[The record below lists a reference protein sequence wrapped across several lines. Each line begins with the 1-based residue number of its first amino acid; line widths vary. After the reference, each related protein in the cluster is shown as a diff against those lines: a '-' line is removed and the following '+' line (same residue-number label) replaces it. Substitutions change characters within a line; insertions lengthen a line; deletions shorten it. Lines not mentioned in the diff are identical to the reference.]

1 MMQKWRFMTIGAILA
16 SIGGAVFYRPF
27 ATPALQSIGD
37 IYILAGLWM
46 CLIALFY
53 GRAYGIGRWGII
65 ATGHE
70 RHIHTIPIGIGVLML
85 YILAERNITWWRD
98 IPDWLK
104 AISIDGQ
111 MLLFCAGVILLLIG
125 LTGVRVTDFRIGA
138 LLRQREAYLLITVTV
153 IAFII
158 RSWDNINT
166 IRAFIDEGPFILAIR
181 TMREHP
187 YDTGLLQPIHFINSF
202 SYIYS
207 SIQRLLSDIFGSGLG
222 VFRLTSALFG
232 ALTVPAVYWL
242 TRELF
247 DKPTAWI
254 ATLFIM
260 TFPPHI
266 HFSRIGMNNIADPLF
281 GVLALASL
289 VHALKMQV
297 SKPSMT
303 TGDENQPSTPSLPHQ
318 SGITAPSVSLL
329 VLFNK
334 HIVAMPYYAFSG
346 MMLGMLPYFYEGGEL
361 LYPAL
366 IGIWLILLWIF
377 TPHKPSLRGVMWLI
391 IGFIAI
397 SFPNYLMVAGNG
409 LPLFSRASANQLPD
423 DFWSQFLINENGI
436 SRLAGFFQKNIMPP
450 LLHIF
455 HAPDG
460 SIFYGGETALIL
472 PHFVPLFLL
481 GFYQALLR
489 PRPSGVLILLW
500 VLLTIL
506 GNSLIAQNAWSARF
520 VVVFPALVIL
530 MAVGVRYT
538 IPMLPR
544 LDRRLSRPIVI
555 GVVGMVTIL
564 QGVYYFNNH
573 IPVYQ
578 RQISYVLAQYDVLFQ
593 TLDLPA
599 GSKTLVIDPDY
610 LQYLYMKDFIVYV
623 GADVRLEEWSI
634 TQIDTRPF
642 PVDEPYA
649 GVFVKWWDAPL
660 IAGLWQVWDMQ
671 GPFGSPYVRPN
682 ALDRFAYFK
691 ILGKK

>member
-1 MMQKWRFMTIGAILA
+1 
-16 SIGGAVFYRPF
+16 
-27 ATPALQSIGD
+27 
-37 IYILAGLWM
+37 
-46 CLIALFY
+46 
-53 GRAYGIGRWGII
+53 
-65 ATGHE
+65 
-70 RHIHTIPIGIGVLML
+70 
-85 YILAERNITWWRD
+85 
-98 IPDWLK
+98 
-104 AISIDGQ
+104 
-111 MLLFCAGVILLLIG
+111 
-125 LTGVRVTDFRIGA
+125 
-138 LLRQREAYLLITVTV
+138 
-153 IAFII
+153 
-158 RSWDNINT
+158 
-166 IRAFIDEGPFILAIR
+166 
-181 TMREHP
+181 
-187 YDTGLLQPIHFINSF
+187 
-202 SYIYS
+202 
-207 SIQRLLSDIFGSGLG
+207 
-222 VFRLTSALFG
+222 
-232 ALTVPAVYWL
+232 
-242 TRELF
+242 
-247 DKPTAWI
+247 
-254 ATLFIM
+254 M

-289 VHALKMQV
+289 VHALKMQG
-297 SKPSMT
+297 SKSSVT
-303 TGDENQPSTPSLPHQ
+303 TGNENQPSTPSLPHE
-318 SGITAPSVSLL
+318 SGIIAPLEGL
-329 VLFNK
+329 RALFNNN
-334 HIVAMPYYAFSG
+334 IPAMPYYTFSG

-366 IGIWLILLWIF
+366 IGIWLILISIF
-377 TPHKPSLRGVMWLI
+377 TSHKPSLRGVMWLI

-455 HAPDG
+455 HTPDG
-460 SIFYGGETALIL
+460 SVFYGGETALIL

-481 GFYQALLR
+481 GFYHALLR

-500 VLLTIL
+500 VVLTIL

-530 MAVGVRYT
+530 MAVGVRHT
-538 IPMLPR
+538 IPMLPF
-544 LDRRLSRPIVI
+544 LDGRLSRPIVI
-555 GVVGMVTIL
+555 GLVGMVTML

-642 PVDEPYA
+642 PVDEPYV
-649 GVFVKWWDAPL
+649 GVFIKWWDAPL